1 MCGHFPF
8 GKGCFPFGKGCFDV
22 DLGRGRPREHQ
33 GVARERGPGLL
44 VPCGDHTL
52 SDSVKVLQLTRWGVD
67 AVIEGRVDGLT
78 GIARS
83 CEGVY
88 LTEAEWIA
96 IA

>member
-1 MCGHFPF
+1 MDGSLLARVVLTLISDA
-8 GKGCFPFGKGCFDV
+8 GV
-22 DLGRGRPREHQ
+22 RATIRASREN
-33 GVARERGPGLL
+33 A
-44 VPCGDHTL
+44 VPAFWSRAGDHTL

-78 GIARS
+78 GIASS

-88 LTEAEWIA
+88 LTEAERIA